1 MKTLLIS
8 FIIALVPSEVAM
20 DFTKKEAQNW
30 SVQLDGVMGGRS
42 SGAVEFSASGLHFKG
57 NLSLENNGGFA
68 AIRSPWGQ
76 FDLSD
81 AKRVKVRIKG
91 DGRVYKVT
99 LDDTKAWYLPNYEVK
114 MKTEKGKW
122 LDLNIPIS
130 DFRISRMGEM
140 GSSAPNSDQ
149 MAGVI
154 RVGIILADKNPGPF
168 ELEVASIEFE

>member
-8 FIIALVPSEVAM
+8 LIIALVPSQVAM

-42 SGAVEFSASGLHFKG
+42 SGKIEFSKKGLHFEG

-76 FDLSD
+76 FDLSK
-81 AKRVKVRIKG
+81 AKKVKVRLKG
-91 DGRVYKVT
+91 DGREYKLT

-122 LDLNIPIS
+122 LELSIPIS
-130 DFRISRMGEM
+130 DFRISRMGDM
-140 GSSAPNSDQ
+140 GNSAPSSDQ
-149 MAGVI
+149 MGGII